1 LHCYLQ
7 PKKHIRLRLR
17 VLPNKAD
24 NQTII
29 SLIFYQ
35 RKEVAVLVAVTE
47 FSFLVE
53 SDYVNK
59 TTTYKNARLIIPNA
73 DAGDKRW
80 YILFYVY
87 DKQQNKTIRKR
98 DFSCNKIADIK
109 KRNDYCKKFI
119 TQLDAKLQDGYII
132 DSEKSAIRNTKT
144 KATNNE
150 QITLMEAMN
159 LALKHK
165 EKLRAKT
172 HYNYT
177 TYVNGFYKFIPGTV
191 NLLSIN
197 AKTCKRFV
205 ASLEDNKLGIRTINN
220 YVTHLSSLWAWLI
233 AEEIISINPWT
244 EIERPKNPRGKN
256 IAYSPEQQK
265 KLINYMD
272 INCPELALF
281 CKTMYYTLAR
291 PNELCNLQIKHI
303 DLYRPKH
310 LYIPAEISK
319 NGIERH
325 VALPPPI
332 YQLLKPLKTQKPD
345 FYIFGKGI
353 KPNHEPMPARYV
365 SASYKERVLDKLK
378 LPSEYT
384 MYSWKHTGVVTNYLA
399 GMSSGAL
406 RMQIGHAD
414 TGSFETYLQTVGM
427 FNNDEVMNN
436 YKELPK

>member
-1 LHCYLQ
+1 MAA
-7 PKKHIRLRLR
+7 
-17 VLPNKAD
+17 V
-24 NQTII
+24 
-29 SLIFYQ
+29 
-35 RKEVAVLVAVTE
+35 VAAE
-47 FSFLVE
+47 FSFLVP

-59 TTTYKNARLIIPNA
+59 TTTYRNARLIIPDSSA
-73 DAGDKRW
+73 SDQRW

-109 KRNDYCKKFI
+109 KREAYCKKFI
-119 TQLDAKLQDGYII
+119 QQLDAKLQDGYII

-144 KATNNE
+144 KAANNE
-150 QITLMEAMN
+150 EITLQEAMN

-191 NLLSIN
+191 SLSIIN
-197 AKTCKRFV
+197 IKTCKHFI
-205 ASLEDNKLGIRTINN
+205 ASLEENKLGIRTINN

-233 AEEIISINPWT
+233 AEEIITTNPWT

-256 IAYSPEQQK
+256 LAYSPEQQK
-265 KLINYMD
+265 QLINYMD
-272 INCPELALF
+272 INCTELALF
-281 CKTMYYTLAR
+281 CKAMYYTLAR
-291 PNELCNLQIKHI
+291 PNELCNLQVKHI
-303 DLYRPKH
+303 DMYRPKH
-310 LYIPAEISK
+310 IYIPAEISK

-325 VALPPPI
+325 VVLPPPI
-332 YQLLKPLKTQKPD
+332 YNLLKPLKKLKPD
-345 FYIFGKGI
+345 LYIFGKGI
-353 KPNHEPMPARYV
+353 KPSMEIIPARYV
-365 SASYKERVLDKLK
+365 TASYFTRVLEKLK
-378 LPSEYT
+378 FSKEYT
-384 MYSWKHTGVVTNYLA
+384 LYSWKHTGVVTNYLA

-414 TGSFETYLQTVGM
+414 TGSFETYLKSLGM
-427 FNNDEVMNN
+427 FDNKEVMNN